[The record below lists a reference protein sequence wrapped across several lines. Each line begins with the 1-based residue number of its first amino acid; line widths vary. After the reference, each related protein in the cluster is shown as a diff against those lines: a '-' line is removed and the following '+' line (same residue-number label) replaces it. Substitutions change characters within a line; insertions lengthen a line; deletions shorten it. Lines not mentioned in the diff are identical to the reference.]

1 MEGCVREEGCAKD
14 RGRSVFPQ
22 VPGIIAGCAD
32 FVELTGERGDVVL
45 MHPFMLHTVS
55 GNPSGRPR
63 VITNPAPVR
72 ISFS

>member
-1 MEGCVREEGCAKD
+1 MREEGCVRD
-14 RGRSVFPQ
+14 RGRFAFLQ
-22 VPGIIAGCAD
+22 VSEIIAGCED